1 MSYLNFLEVR
11 LSGALCDEVVC
22 QERRTSGQSRH
33 LGLRGRWRARRRR
46 PGGQRWS
53 HVDRGRRRARATR
66 FSAAAEGL
74 AGEGSGPARSPAP
87 TPAVRRRHV
96 GRRAAWSDSLET
108 NGGARVRC
116 CRTCARETGLGFL
129 TATLKKLSAAG
140 VSLVPRG
147 PEPWGRGLLGSCPQS
162 TPPFS
167 HGPCGGWDG
176 TVPSC
181 KRLHPAERLTE
192 AAEPGPDTRVHRL
205 VDSPTAAPGLEGG
218 RCPDGR
224 QHRRLALCHLRNPGL

>member
-1 MSYLNFLEVR
+1 MTRSSVKKGGRQVR
-11 LSGALCDEVVC
+11 AD
-22 QERRTSGQSRH
+22 TSRVKRQVASKTAS
-33 LGLRGRWRARRRR
+33 ARRPAAVPRGPWQTQGTR
-46 PGGQRWS
+46 HS
-53 HVDRGRRRARATR
+53 LLCGRRRAGWGRVWTR
-66 FSAAAEGL
+66 
-74 AGEGSGPARSPAP
+74 PQPAP
-87 TPAVRRRHV
+87 TPAICKRHV

-140 VSLVPRG
+140 VSPVPRG

-162 TPPFS
+162 TLPFS

-181 KRLHPAERLTE
+181 KRLHPAERLTG